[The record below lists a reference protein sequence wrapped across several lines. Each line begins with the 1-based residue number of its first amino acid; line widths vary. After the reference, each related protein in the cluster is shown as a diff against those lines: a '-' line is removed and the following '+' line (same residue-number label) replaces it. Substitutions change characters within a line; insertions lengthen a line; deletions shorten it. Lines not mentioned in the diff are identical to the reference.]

1 MFINLNPIIKNRDY
15 RYLFLGQTISF
26 FGSMMTYVAIP
37 YQIYLL
43 TKNSFLVGLL
53 GVIQLA
59 PLVISGLYGGA
70 LADVMDRRKM
80 LLTSEFLLAI
90 CTLILS
96 ANCFLSEPSVV
107 LLFIVAALSS
117 VFVGFHRPAM
127 EAMTPQIVSKED
139 YPAVAALGGLRYAVA
154 AVSAPA
160 FAGWLI
166 ATAGIEWTYLMDA
179 STYIISLVCLAAIR
193 RVAIPSNAEKAGW
206 SSIKNGFKYACSQPV
221 ILGTY
226 IVDIV
231 AMIFAMPMA
240 LFPSMSE
247 NWGGAKAAGW
257 LYAAISIGAFMTSLL
272 SGLFSKIK
280 KYGSAVIVSATLW
293 GCFIVAL
300 AFAKNLYLA
309 VACLAL
315 AGAADGASGIYRQ
328 TIWNES
334 IPDNYRGR
342 LAGLNMLSYMIGPL
356 LGNARAGFAA
366 SISSN
371 FASILSG
378 GIMCVIGCL
387 ALIKLLPDFWKYQ
400 SQK

>member
-53 GVIQLA
+53 GVFQLV

-70 LADVMDRRKM
+70 LADTMDRRKM
-80 LLTSEFLLAI
+80 LLTSEFLLVLS
-90 CTLILS
+90 TVILT
-96 ANCFLSEPSVV
+96 ANCFLEKPSVV

-117 VFVGFHRPAM
+117 VFIGFHRPAM
-127 EAMTPQIVSKED
+127 EAMTPQIVSPED
-139 YPAVAALGGLRYAVA
+139 YPAVAALGSMRYAIA

-160 FAGWLI
+160 LGGWLI
-166 ATAGIEWTYLMDA
+166 SQYGIQWTYGIDA
-179 STYIISLVCLAAIR
+179 ITYIVSLFCLMTIR
-193 RVAIPSNAEKAGW
+193 KVAIPQNTEKAGW
-206 SSIKNGFKYACSQPV
+206 DSIRKGFTYACSQPV

-240 LFPSMSE
+240 LYPALSE
-247 NWGGAKAAGW
+247 GWGGAKAAGW
-257 LYAAISIGAFMTSLL
+257 LYAAIPMGAFVSSLF
-272 SGLFSKIK
+272 SGLASKVKRQGAGVIL
-280 KYGSAVIVSATLW
+280 SALVW
-293 GCFIVAL
+293 GIFIILL
-300 AFAKNLYLA
+300 AFADNLFLA
-309 VACLAL
+309 VTFLAL
-315 AGAADGASGIYRQ
+315 AGVADSLSGIYRQ
-328 TIWNES
+328 TIWNNS

-356 LGNARAGFAA
+356 LGNARAGFMA

-371 FASILSG
+371 YFSILSG
-378 GIMCVIGCL
+378 GILCVIGCSV
-387 ALIKLLPDFWKYQ
+387 LIKLLPDFWSYK
-400 SQK
+400 SQN